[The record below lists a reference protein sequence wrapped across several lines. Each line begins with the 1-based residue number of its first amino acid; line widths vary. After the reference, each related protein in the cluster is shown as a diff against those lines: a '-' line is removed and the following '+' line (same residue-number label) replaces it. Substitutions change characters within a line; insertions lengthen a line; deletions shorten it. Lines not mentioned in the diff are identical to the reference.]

1 MQRSPPATRA
11 QFGPAAGWFG
21 LALGDNRHTTSL
33 PDACVG
39 VTIWVHKV
47 AHGKLIS
54 FEGIDGAGKST
65 QLDHAARCLAA
76 RGLRTR
82 VTREPGGTPLAEQ
95 LRALL
100 LAEPMDAITETL
112 LLFAA
117 RRDHV
122 ERVIRPALAAGEWVL
137 CDRFF
142 DATLAYQGAGRGVA
156 EDWLRGLQAQIA
168 GELEPDLTLLFDVPE
183 ALAAARLRHSGAAAD
198 RFEREPE
205 TFFGRVR
212 SMYLAHAR
220 AAQTRV
226 CVIDARAPA
235 EQVTSQ
241 VEAALTR
248 LTERSAAGRILSGG
262 PGEGR

>member
-1 MQRSPPATRA
+1 M
-11 QFGPAAGWFG
+11 
-21 LALGDNRHTTSL
+21 
-33 PDACVG
+33 
-39 VTIWVHKV
+39 

-76 RGLRTR
+76 RGLRMR

-142 DATLAYQGAGRGVA
+142 DATLAYQGGGRGVA
-156 EDWLRGLQAQIA
+156 EDWLSDLQLRVA
-168 GELEPDLTLLFDVPE
+168 GDLEPDLTLLFDAPE
-183 ALAAARLRHSGAAAD
+183 ALAAARLRQSGAAAD

-205 TFFGRVR
+205 AFFGRVR
-212 SMYLAHAR
+212 SMYLARAR
-220 AAQTRV
+220 AEQARV

-235 EQVTSQ
+235 DQVASQ
-241 VEAALTR
+241 VEAAITR
-248 LTERSAAGRILSGG
+248 LFERSAASPSVSGG
-262 PGEGR
+262 SGEER